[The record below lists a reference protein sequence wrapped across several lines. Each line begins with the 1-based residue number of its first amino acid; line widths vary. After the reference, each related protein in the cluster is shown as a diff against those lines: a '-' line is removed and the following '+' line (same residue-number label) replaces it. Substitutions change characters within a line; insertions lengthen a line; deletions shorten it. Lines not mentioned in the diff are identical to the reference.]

1 MKRKSTVILPLASA
15 LGALAGTA
23 VVTAEASTPAQ
34 SAEPSNSTATEQSA
48 VRVEPNT
55 LVSTG
60 ETLLG
65 FVVKDKPD
73 GTVVAQHVSHA
84 SHASHASHYSSR

>member
-1 MKRKSTVILPLASA
+1 MIVKQKPAVILPLASA

-23 VVTAEASTPAQ
+23 TLPADAKPAFAGTDIGVNSEATMQ
-34 SAEPSNSTATEQSA
+34 KVQK
-48 VRVEPNT
+48 PNT

-65 FVVKDKPD
+65 FVTSEQAPAISER
-73 GTVVAQHVSHA
+73 TELI
-84 SHASHASHYSSR
+84 